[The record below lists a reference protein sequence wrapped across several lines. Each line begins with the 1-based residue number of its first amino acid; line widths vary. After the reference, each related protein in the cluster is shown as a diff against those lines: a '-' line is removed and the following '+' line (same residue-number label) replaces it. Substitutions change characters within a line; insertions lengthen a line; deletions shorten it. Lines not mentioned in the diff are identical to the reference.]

1 MGAYVK
7 AILAFLVPGLTL
19 LGTASGDGLITWPEI
34 FAALG
39 ASVVAGGAVLAA
51 PNAGFVRVDKLPP
64 AGELAQEAYE
74 AYAQAVGGRSVNGDT
89 LPEWGLLTATIRD
102 AWTRAQGA
110 VLSVLRR

>member
-1 MGAYVK
+1 MGAYIK

-19 LGTASGDGLITWPEI
+19 IGTASGDGLITWPEI

-64 AGELAQEAYE
+64 VGELAQEAYE
-74 AYAQAVGGRSVNGDT
+74 AYASAVGGRSVNGDV
-89 LPEWGLLTATIRD
+89 LPEWGLLTRTVKD
-102 AWTRAQGA
+102 AWTRAQDA
-110 VLSVLRR
+110 VLSIVRR